1 MKPLHAKIARVLER
15 VRERSASTRAAYLAD
30 IDAMDAAAD
39 SDRGAIGCSNMAHVA
54 AAAGQ
59 DQDALLGQGQ
69 EHAPSLTLPSSPP
82 IMICYRHI
90 NLLRAT
96 PPSSVLVLE
105 KSAQPRKSPAVFLP
119 CAMASPKGVRHGI
132 IPAEPRYYRYGDRR
146 GAIA

>member
-69 EHAPSLTLPSSPP
+69 EHAPKPNIAIITAYNDMLSAHQPFEGYPAPRCSAYAMWILIKPKVLNMP
-82 IMICYRHI
+82 
-90 NLLRAT
+90 T
-96 PPSSVLVLE
+96 P
-105 KSAQPRKSPAVFLP
+105 KNTKN
-119 CAMASPKGVRHGI
+119 
-132 IPAEPRYYRYGDRR
+132 
-146 GAIA
+146 